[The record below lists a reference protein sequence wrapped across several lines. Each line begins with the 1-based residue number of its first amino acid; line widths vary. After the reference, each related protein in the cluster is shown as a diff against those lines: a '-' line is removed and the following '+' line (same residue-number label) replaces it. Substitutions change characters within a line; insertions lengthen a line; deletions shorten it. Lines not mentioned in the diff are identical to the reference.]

1 MNWRRFR
8 ILCLVVLVVGVAAA
22 SVVFGQAAP
31 APGPDSVAGLRAAAH
46 ELVLQQSE
54 MGWRSYVQGDSSDQA
69 SLYRKYEYLFTE
81 KSIKMARAAWQT
93 EPDADQK
100 RALEFFLHYLETEYV
115 GDQTAELND
124 IETDLEAALPVLVGG
139 KLVPYRELDGLI
151 ANEPDRAR
159 RAVLSAEE
167 YRTYRL
173 LNAVIL
179 NRLLDKS
186 HRLAKE
192 LGYADYLALA
202 VSAKMFDLED
212 MLAKGREFLD
222 LSEKAYLKLFDEVST
237 IPRAEFRRSDISPL
251 LSAKSFDRFFP
262 KDNLMPA
269 AYKLF
274 EGLGLGEI
282 AHHKIQVDDRPLPT
296 KVPRAACF
304 PIRVPQDVRLT
315 IKPIGGVGDYSA
327 LFHEFGHAQHFANS
341 TTPIW
346 EFQQLGTNAVTEAYA
361 YLMESMPERETWLA
375 ANTTMTPAERAKF
388 RRQVGLAKLY
398 MARRYLAKVL
408 YETELHRG
416 VAEPQKRYQYW
427 LSRAYG
433 FQLTDEESTRYLT
446 DLDSLL
452 YAADYA
458 QAFYLEAMLDTYLRA
473 HFGAAWWTNK
483 KAGEFLQG
491 LWKDAN
497 KWTGIELAHKLG
509 FPGFDNKLLFDYI
522 MQVAGEAA
530 R

>member
-1 MNWRRFR
+1 
-8 ILCLVVLVVGVAAA
+8 
-22 SVVFGQAAP
+22 
-31 APGPDSVAGLRAAAH
+31 
-46 ELVLQQSE
+46 
-54 MGWRSYVQGDSSDQA
+54 
-69 SLYRKYEYLFTE
+69 
-81 KSIKMARAAWQT
+81 
-93 EPDADQK
+93 
-100 RALEFFLHYLETEYV
+100 
-115 GDQTAELND
+115 
-124 IETDLEAALPVLVGG
+124 
-139 KLVPYRELDGLI
+139 
-151 ANEPDRAR
+151 
-159 RAVLSAEE
+159 
-167 YRTYRL
+167 
-173 LNAVIL
+173 
-179 NRLLDKS
+179 
-186 HRLAKE
+186 
-192 LGYADYLALA
+192 
-202 VSAKMFDLED
+202 
-212 MLAKGREFLD
+212 
-222 LSEKAYLKLFDEVST
+222 
-237 IPRAEFRRSDISPL
+237 
-251 LSAKSFDRFFP
+251 
-262 KDNLMPA
+262 
-269 AYKLF
+269 
-274 EGLGLGEI
+274 
-282 AHHKIQVDDRPLPT
+282 
-296 KVPRAACF
+296 
-304 PIRVPQDVRLT
+304 
-315 IKPIGGVGDYSA
+315 
-327 LFHEFGHAQHFANS
+327 
-341 TTPIW
+341 
-346 EFQQLGTNAVTEAYA
+346 
-361 YLMESMPERETWLA
+361 
-375 ANTTMTPAERAKF
+375 MTPAERAKF